1 MNSGWVCESHPERPW
16 QRRHACSCGAAGAP
30 CPICNVPADGASRRL
45 PEEGIRIE
53 VDKDGWRH

>member
-16 QRRHACSCGAAGAP
+16 QRRHACAAGAP